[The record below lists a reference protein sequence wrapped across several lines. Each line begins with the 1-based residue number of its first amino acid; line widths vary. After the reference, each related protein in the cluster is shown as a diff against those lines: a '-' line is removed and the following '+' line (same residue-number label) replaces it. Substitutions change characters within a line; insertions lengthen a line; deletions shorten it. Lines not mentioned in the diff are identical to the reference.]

1 MPLLLLYYCHMIP
14 CITTNH
20 NKFDIINPSIH
31 NTYMYIYRLNDY
43 YDPARLPVF
52 DSVSFAD
59 PINLSTIPLVSF
71 EMVEYRWKTDN
82 CIVIVYRYDSNVY
95 YFLSDKEYPNTEECR
110 RMKLDAEYDMAD
122 HHCDYYAKPI
132 LARFLG
138 RFQRR
143 LHTRAAIQHITNN
156 IVMDP
161 TTVAYHEEFLCHLQQ
176 IKVDDLH
183 DRHLLQRL
191 TDESRA
197 IVEMELQYRP
207 GAPGFQEAKQSF
219 ESLK

>member
-1 MPLLLLYYCHMIP
+1 M
-14 CITTNH
+14 
-20 NKFDIINPSIH
+20 F
-31 NTYMYIYRLNDY
+31 IYRLNDD

-59 PINLSTIPLVSF
+59 AIDLSTIPLVSF
-71 EMVEYRWKTDN
+71 EMVEYRWKTEQSIA
-82 CIVIVYRYDSNVY
+82 IVFRYDSNIY
-95 YFLSDKEYPNTEECR
+95 YFLSDKEYPTAECR

-143 LHTRAAIQHITNN
+143 LHTRAAIQLITNN
-156 IVMDP
+156 IAMDP
-161 TTVAYHEEFLCHLQQ
+161 TTAAYHEEFLRHLQQ

-183 DRHLLQRL
+183 DRHLLQKL
-191 TDESRA
+191 TDETRA
-197 IVEMELQYRP
+197 IVETEMRYRP
-207 GAPGFQEAKQSF
+207 GATGFEEAKLHF
-219 ESLK
+219 ETVTQGSLA